1 MIIQRLTKNPFDGK
15 PKPWKPWYGYLF
27 AVIALASV
35 GLYIYQRLNGGPVV
49 PTSTV
54 PSVTY
59 NELVKKQTPAPEP
72 EPEPVPA
79 ASPTPTPSEL
89 SDVAKAAL
97 EVIKTPVVSKNLAV
111 PFTSQAPFA
120 VWDIVHEDTC
130 EEAAIYMAVQ
140 YFEGMTGVIDP
151 AVADK
156 TLLAMVDTET
166 AQGLKVSVTVAEL
179 AAFSESFFPGINATV
194 IEDPTIEQIK
204 AYINAGTPVVVPAR
218 GRELGNPFYSGLGPL
233 YHLFTIRGYDG
244 ENFITNDPGTRRGE
258 NYIYPQSVVMNAMA
272 DWNDGDVATGA
283 KRILILEKK

>member
-1 MIIQRLTKNPFDGK
+1 MIIQKLFQNPYDGK
-15 PKPWKPWYGYLF
+15 TRPWKPWYGYLF
-27 AVIALASV
+27 GIVALVSV
-35 GLYIYQRLNGGPVV
+35 GLYTYQRLNGGPVV

-59 NELVKKQTPAPEP
+59 SELVKKQ
-72 EPEPVPA
+72 EPVSEPT
-79 ASPTPTPSEL
+79 PTPTPSPTPAPSDL
-89 SDVAKAAL
+89 SEVAKTAL
-97 EVIKTPVVSKNLAV
+97 EVIKTPAATSKNLDV

-130 EEAAIYMAVQ
+130 EEAAIYMAVEF
-140 YFEGMTGVIDP
+140 YAGVSGVIDP

-156 TLLAMVDTET
+156 ALLAMVDAET

-179 AAFSESFFPGINATV
+179 GAFAESFFPGIKATV
-194 IEDPTIEQIK
+194 IDNPTIQQIK

-244 ENFITNDPGTRRGE
+244 DNFITNDPGTRRGE
-258 NYIYPQSVVMNAMA
+258 NYVYPQSVIMSTMA
-272 DWNDGDVATGA
+272 DWNNGDVANGA

>member
-1 MIIQRLTKNPFDGK
+1 MIIQKLTKNPFDGK
-15 PKPWKPWYGYLF
+15 TKPWKPWYGYLF
-27 AVIALASV
+27 GVVAIVSV
-35 GLYIYQRLNGGPVV
+35 GLYVYQRLNGGPAV

-59 NELVKKQTPAPEP
+59 NELVKRQTPTPEP
-72 EPEPVPA
+72 DPTPV

-97 EVIKTPVVSKNLAV
+97 EVIKTPVTSKNLAV

-120 VWDIVHEDTC
+120 VWDVVHEDTC

-140 YFEGMTGVIDP
+140 YFDGVTGVIDP
-151 AVADK
+151 AVADT
-156 TLLAMVDTET
+156 TLLAMVDMET
-166 AQGLKVSVTVAEL
+166 KMGLKVSVTVAEL
-179 AAFSESFFPGINATV
+179 GAFTEAFYPDIKATV
-194 IEDPTIEQIK
+194 VDNPTVEQIK
-204 AYINAGTPVVVPAR
+204 AYINAGIPVVVPAR

-258 NYIYPQSVVMNAMA
+258 NYIYPQSVVMSAMA
-272 DWNDGDVATGA
+272 DWNDGDVANGA